1 MYRMKIK
8 IIFFL
13 SWKKIK
19 IGKDRFIFNLMK
31 RNFENLK
38 FVDLLRR
45 RRSLEKY
52 KREKNFHFVNF
63 IYRIFFYRYFPSDTK
78 KFTMQ

>member
-1 MYRMKIK
+1 MHRMKIK

-13 SWKKIK
+13 SWKKMK

-45 RRSLEKY
+45 RRSTNRK
-52 KREKNFHFVNF
+52 
-63 IYRIFFYRYFPSDTK
+63 I
-78 KFTMQ
+78 